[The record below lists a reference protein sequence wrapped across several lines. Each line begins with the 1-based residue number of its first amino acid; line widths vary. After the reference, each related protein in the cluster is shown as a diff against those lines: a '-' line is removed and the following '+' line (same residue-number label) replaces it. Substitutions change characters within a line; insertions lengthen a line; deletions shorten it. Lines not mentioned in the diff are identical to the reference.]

1 MHPLLADQRDALA
14 DLCRRFRV
22 RRLDAFGSAVRPGDF
37 DVSRSDVD
45 FLVEL
50 GSDADDLG
58 TFIDFKEAL
67 EALLGR
73 PVDLVERQAVEAS
86 RNPIRRR
93 RILDEAEPLYDD
105 IFRGSNAAASLKLGI
120 GAEGQGDGAIFRGSN
135 AAASLKRP
143 RPASLPGPSA

>member
-1 MHPLLADQRDALA
+1 MHPLLADRRDAVA

-37 DVSRSDVD
+37 DASRSDVD

-50 GSDADDLG
+50 GGDADDL
-58 TFIDFKEAL
+58 TSFLDFKEAL

-93 RILDEAEPLYDD
+93 RILAEAEPLY
-105 IFRGSNAAASLKLGI
+105 AA
-120 GAEGQGDGAIFRGSN
+120 
-135 AAASLKRP
+135 
-143 RPASLPGPSA
+143 